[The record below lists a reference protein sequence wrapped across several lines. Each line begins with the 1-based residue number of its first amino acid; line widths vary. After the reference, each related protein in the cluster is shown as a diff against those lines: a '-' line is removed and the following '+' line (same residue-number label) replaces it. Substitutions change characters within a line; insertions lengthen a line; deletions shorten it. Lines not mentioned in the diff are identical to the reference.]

1 MKTYLKD
8 DTVSIKELSPE
19 MFFASMTIRDALSFF
34 DVEFVITSGSEKET
48 IHKGNS
54 KHYAGDAI
62 DFRSRDFE
70 TTSDKQMFMSMVKHR
85 LGRDYDL
92 ILESDHFHCEWDA
105 KEDRL

>member
-34 DVEFVITSGSEKET
+34 DVDFVITSGSEMGTK
-48 IHKGNS
+48 HKANS
-54 KHYAGDAI
+54 KHYTGDAI

-70 TTSDKQMFMSMVKHR
+70 NHSDRQMFMSMVKHR
-85 LGRDYDL
+85 LGRHYDL
-92 ILESDHFHCEWDA
+92 VLESDHWHCEWDP
-105 KEDRL
+105 KEPR